1 MSEDYKSHFMS
12 KLKKQ
17 IQTAH
22 KHLYN
27 YYNQHGLYTEL
38 CTDGGWLSIQCSY
51 RGQFYKIQVCPI
63 QSAVGIDDKALIDEL
78 NSKIKIVADIYNLLK
93 TRGD

>member
-1 MSEDYKSHFMS
+1 MNEDYKSYFYS
-12 KLKKQ
+12 KIKKQ

-22 KHLYN
+22 KYLN
-27 YYNQHGLYTEL
+27 DYYKQHGLYTEL
-38 CTDGGWLSIQCSY
+38 CADGGWLSIQCSY
-51 RGQFYKIQVCPI
+51 RGQFYKVQVYPI
-63 QSAVGIDDKALIDEL
+63 QSVAGIDDKALIDEL